1 MNGKEYD
8 QLFLMAQEGRDA
20 ALSCVRVVEEHGHRI
35 VALERSVNKNNEARV
50 SARVGT
56 RVLAVVGTALIGVGG
71 VIVGIW
77 TNLGGPHGPN

>member
-8 QLFLMAQEGRDA
+8 QLFKMAQEGRDA

-50 SARVGT
+50 SARVGA
-56 RVLAVVGTALIGVGG
+56 RALAWVGTALIGFGG
-71 VIVGIW
+71 AALGIW
-77 TNLGGPHGPN
+77 SNLGGPNGPN